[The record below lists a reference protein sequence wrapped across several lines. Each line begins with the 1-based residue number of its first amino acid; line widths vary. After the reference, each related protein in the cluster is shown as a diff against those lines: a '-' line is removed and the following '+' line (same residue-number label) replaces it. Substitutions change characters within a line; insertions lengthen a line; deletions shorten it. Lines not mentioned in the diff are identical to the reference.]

1 MHTYRQPDKAGC
13 LIFRHFLFVFVIPMI
28 RGFISNQEKYQ
39 NFVEVDAIITNI
51 TKSNTD
57 KTKLMEYQ
65 YKHDGKKYTAERNE
79 LFTHGKKIGDTV
91 TIKCNPKN
99 PSEIQDGSDTFFLFM
114 IFIINFKPGNPMP
127 LGAGRKGSFFTKKMK
142 NLLFFYSLLKNP
154 AY

>member
-1 MHTYRQPDKAGC
+1 MKRRRKLPLGSLFVTV
-13 LIFRHFLFVFVIPMI
+13 ISLFVFVIPMI

-114 IFIINFKPGNPMP
+114 IFIFSFPIFSLIIRFLNNPTRLTSDGDSTGWRP
-127 LGAGRKGSFFTKKMK
+127 
-142 NLLFFYSLLKNP
+142 
-154 AY
+154 